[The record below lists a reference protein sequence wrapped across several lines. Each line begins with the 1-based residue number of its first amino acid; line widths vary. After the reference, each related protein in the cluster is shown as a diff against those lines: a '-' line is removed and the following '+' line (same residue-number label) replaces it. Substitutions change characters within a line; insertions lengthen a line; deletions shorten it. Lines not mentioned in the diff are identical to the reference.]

1 MVYDLKINGLKAL
14 TMVENKRILKDI
26 AKRFAKAIVI
36 DSAQEAFSE
45 TGLTIEEEYYIIE
58 QLKIIANRITDLPV
72 QLSTETLVN
81 EYFD

>member
-1 MVYDLKINGLKAL
+1 
-14 TMVENKRILKDI
+14 MVENKRILKDI

>member
-1 MVYDLKINGLKAL
+1 
-14 TMVENKRILKDI
+14 MVENKRILKEI